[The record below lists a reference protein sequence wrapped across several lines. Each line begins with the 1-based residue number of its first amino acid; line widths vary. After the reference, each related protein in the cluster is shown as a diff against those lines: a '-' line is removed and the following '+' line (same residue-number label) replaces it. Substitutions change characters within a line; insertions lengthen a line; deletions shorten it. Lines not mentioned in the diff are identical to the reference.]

1 MDCVY
6 SRQCRD
12 LVYDQVRR
20 ALDMVKFIVY
30 DSGSTASNHNPTL
43 ALLLTKDEINFVKAL
58 RQFEVRTSSTLSL
71 FTSIL
76 LSVCCGNAQCLH
88 DFIEPRTIRTITT

>member
-30 DSGSTASNHNPTL
+30 DSGSTSSNNNPTL
-43 ALLLTKDEINFVKAL
+43 TLLLTKDEINFVKSL
-58 RQFEVRTSSTLSL
+58 RQFEVNSFQS
-71 FTSIL
+71 
-76 LSVCCGNAQCLH
+76 
-88 DFIEPRTIRTITT
+88 